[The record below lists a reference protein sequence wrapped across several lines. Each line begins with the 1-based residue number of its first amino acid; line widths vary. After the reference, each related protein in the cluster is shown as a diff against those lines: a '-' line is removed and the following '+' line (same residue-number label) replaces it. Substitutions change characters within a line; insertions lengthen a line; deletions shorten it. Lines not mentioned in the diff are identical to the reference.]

1 MGVLP
6 AHIRCIPPPR
16 SSNQWWSMSGT
27 DETDVLFEMD
37 AIPPNTF
44 IDVTVELR
52 LVETENPTAGD
63 VPAGAILGRLYGDYL
78 DGITGSLCQPVG
90 FTALP

>member
-1 MGVLP
+1 
-6 AHIRCIPPPR
+6 
-16 SSNQWWSMSGT
+16 MSGT

-37 AIPPNTF
+37 AIPVNTF

-63 VPAGAILGRLYGDYL
+63 VPVGAILGRLYGDYL